1 MTGLAKL
8 NNWSQD
14 GGSIPSGPLN
24 LGINLLKT
32 DLSSPFK
39 KYFVFLALLNKH

>member
-8 NNWSQD
+8 NNRSQD

-24 LGINLLKT
+24 LGINLLET

-39 KYFVFLALLNKH
+39 NYFVFLALLNKH